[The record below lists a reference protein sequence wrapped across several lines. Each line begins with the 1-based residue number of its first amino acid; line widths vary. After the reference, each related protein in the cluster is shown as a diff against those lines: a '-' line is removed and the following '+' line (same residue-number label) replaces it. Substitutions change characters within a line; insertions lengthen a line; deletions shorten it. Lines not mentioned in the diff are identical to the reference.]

1 MENKIF
7 LHKNA
12 GYIAIVAA
20 LIGAV
25 SDVLLLYTPKGGFLN
40 PDFLFLNDI
49 PYSHLYAGALMGVF
63 FIPLEILGSWQIYN
77 IIKKENPKLSLLSIM
92 ISIYFACIG
101 VVVHMLYGI
110 IGVGMQLHTH
120 LTSDYASLIAEHF
133 AQMNSFMEPVATVV
147 IILHV
152 LSTILCVTLLRKN
165 QHIFPSWLTF
175 VNPVTIYLVLASPYI
190 WWPALGNYLAPAAFN
205 LSYGIFF
212 CITNYYIKK
221 QEA

>member
-1 MENKIF
+1 MENKTF

-12 GYIAIVAA
+12 GYIAIAAA

-25 SDVLLLYTPKGGFLN
+25 SDVLWLYTPKGGFLN

-49 PYSHLYAGALMGVF
+49 PYSHLFAGAIMGVF
-63 FIPLEILGSWQIYN
+63 FIPLETLGSWQVYN
-77 IIKKENPKLSLLSIM
+77 VIKKENPKMALLTLM
-92 ISIYFACIG
+92 LAIYFASIG
-101 VVVHMLYGI
+101 IVVHMLYGI

-120 LTSDYASLIAEHF
+120 LSSEYASLIAEHF
-133 AQMNSFMEPVATVV
+133 KQMNSFMEPVATIV

-152 LSTILCVTLLRKN
+152 LVTFLFVSLIRKTKN
-165 QHIFPSWLTF
+165 VFPAWLTF
-175 VNPVTIYLVLASPYI
+175 VNPVTIYLVLASPYL
-190 WWPALGNYLAPAAFN
+190 WWPTLGNYLAPAAFN
-205 LSYGIFF
+205 LSYCIFF